1 MFLHRCA
8 LFVTRC
14 HCLDGFE
21 GDRCETNMDDCEDN
35 SCKNNA
41 TCVDEIQSYSCRCLT
56 GFTGIC
62 LGLVH
67 PIFDLLVWLGNSA
80 ECLFQTLRLSIC
92 SVVLGAPEKMC
103 LPLEMKI
110 SRSKNRYV

>member
-1 MFLHRCA
+1 MGWLDGVVEWSGWLLENVLTWSSLISFSATGMFLHHCA

-56 GFTGIC
+56 GFTGMPWS
-62 LGLVH
+62 GSPH
-67 PIFDLLVWLGNSA
+67 
-80 ECLFQTLRLSIC
+80 T
-92 SVVLGAPEKMC
+92 
-103 LPLEMKI
+103 
-110 SRSKNRYV
+110 